1 MEEQLQSHNSQ
12 RLSEKLIQTQA
23 QPWSKKK
30 KKNRL
35 DFNSSLTTL

>member
-30 KKNRL
+30 KTGWIL
-35 DFNSSLTTL
+35 ILA